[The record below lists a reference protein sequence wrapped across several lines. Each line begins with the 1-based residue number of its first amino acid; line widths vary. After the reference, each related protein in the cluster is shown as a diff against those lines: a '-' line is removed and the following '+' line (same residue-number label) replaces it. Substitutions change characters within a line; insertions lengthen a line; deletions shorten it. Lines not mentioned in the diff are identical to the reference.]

1 MSRKNIILA
10 SSAIILFLILAFFIK
25 ADQLYGFESWVYAE
39 ATEHMSDFLT
49 AVLVFI
55 TNIGGPI
62 GVMCVCA
69 IIYIVPKLRN
79 RVAFPVSIAVVS
91 SLVLNTILKAIFA
104 RERPNIL
111 RLVSENYYSFPSGH
125 AMVNMALYSIL
136 IIYAYKLVKN
146 RKIRYVIYTILTALI
161 LVIGFTRIY
170 LGVHYAG
177 DIIGG
182 WLMGFAVSLIVYM
195 IMKKSTITDYEKKN
209 LKKQNSL

>member
-10 SSAIILFLILAFFIK
+10 VFAIILFLILAFFIK

-49 AVLVFI
+49 AILIFI

-69 IIYIVPKLRN
+69 IIYIIPKLRN
-79 RVAFPVSIAVVS
+79 RVAIPVSIAVVS

-136 IIYAYKLVKN
+136 MMYAYNFVKN
-146 RKIRYVIYTILTALI
+146 KKIRYTIYVVLTSLI
-161 LVIGFTRIY
+161 LIIGFTRIY

-195 IMKKSTITDYEKKN
+195 IMKKSTITNYKNKKEE
-209 LKKQNSL
+209 KQNNF

>member
-1 MSRKNIILA
+1 MSKKNILLA
-10 SSAIILFLILAFFIK
+10 ICAIILFFILAFFIK

-39 ATEHMSDFLT
+39 ATEHMSEFLT
-49 AVLVFI
+49 AILVFI

-62 GVMCVCA
+62 GIMCVCT
-69 IIYIVPKLRN
+69 IIYIIPKLRN
-79 RVAFPVSIAVVS
+79 RVAIPVSIAVVS
-91 SLVLNTILKAIFA
+91 SLVLNTILKSIFA

-146 RKIRYVIYTILTALI
+146 KKIRYTIYTVLTALI

-195 IMKKSTITDYEKKN
+195 IMKKTTITDYENKK
-209 LKKQNSL
+209 KHS

>member
-1 MSRKNIILA
+1 MSRKNILLA
-10 SSAIILFLILAFFIK
+10 ICAIILFFILAFFIK

-49 AVLVFI
+49 AILVFI

-62 GVMCVCA
+62 GIMCVCA
-69 IIYIVPKLRN
+69 VIYAIPKLRN
-79 RVAFPVSIAVVS
+79 RVAIPVSIAVVS
-91 SLVLNTILKAIFA
+91 SLVLNTILKGIFA

-136 IIYAYKLVKN
+136 IIYAYKLIKN
-146 RKIRYVIYTILTALI
+146 KKIRYTIYIVLTALI

-195 IMKKSTITDYEKKN
+195 IMKKTTITDYEN
-209 LKKQNSL
+209 RKKQN

>member
-1 MSRKNIILA
+1 MSRKNILLA
-10 SSAIILFLILAFFIK
+10 ICAIILFFILAFFIK

-49 AVLVFI
+49 AILVFI

-62 GVMCVCA
+62 GIMCVCA
-69 IIYIVPKLRN
+69 VIYAIPKLRS
-79 RVAFPVSIAVVS
+79 RVAIPVSIAVVS
-91 SLVLNTILKAIFA
+91 SLVLNTILKGIFA

-136 IIYAYKLVKN
+136 IIYAYKLIKN
-146 RKIRYVIYTILTALI
+146 KKIRYTIYTVLTALI

-195 IMKKSTITDYEKKN
+195 IMKKTTITDYEN
-209 LKKQNSL
+209 RKKQN

>member
-1 MSRKNIILA
+1 MSRKNILLA
-10 SSAIILFLILAFFIK
+10 ICAIILFFILAFFIK

-49 AVLVFI
+49 AILVFI

-62 GVMCVCA
+62 GIMCVCA
-69 IIYIVPKLRN
+69 VIYAIPKLRN
-79 RVAFPVSIAVVS
+79 RVAIPVSIAVVS
-91 SLVLNTILKAIFA
+91 SLVLNTILKGIFA

-136 IIYAYKLVKN
+136 IIYAYKLIKN
-146 RKIRYVIYTILTALI
+146 KKIRYTIYTVLTGLI

-195 IMKKSTITDYEKKN
+195 IMKKTTITDYENKK
-209 LKKQNSL
+209 KHS

>member
-1 MSRKNIILA
+1 MSRKNILLA
-10 SSAIILFLILAFFIK
+10 ICAIILFFILAFFIK

-49 AVLVFI
+49 AILVFI

-62 GVMCVCA
+62 GIMCVCA
-69 IIYIVPKLRN
+69 VIYAIPKLRN
-79 RVAFPVSIAVVS
+79 RVAIPVSIAVVS
-91 SLVLNTILKAIFA
+91 SLVLNTILKGIFA

-136 IIYAYKLVKN
+136 IIYAYKLIKN
-146 RKIRYVIYTILTALI
+146 KKIRYTIYTVLTALI

-195 IMKKSTITDYEKKN
+195 IMKKTTITDYEKR
-209 LKKQNSL
+209 KKQN

>member
-1 MSRKNIILA
+1 MSRKNILLA
-10 SSAIILFLILAFFIK
+10 ICAIILFFILAFFIK

-49 AVLVFI
+49 AILVFI

-62 GVMCVCA
+62 GIMCVCA
-69 IIYIVPKLRN
+69 VIYAIPKLRD
-79 RVAFPVSIAVVS
+79 RVAIPVSIAVVS
-91 SLVLNTILKAIFA
+91 SLVLNTILKGIFA

-136 IIYAYKLVKN
+136 IIYAYKLIKN
-146 RKIRYVIYTILTALI
+146 KKIRYTIYTVLTALI

-195 IMKKSTITDYEKKN
+195 IMKKTTITDYEN
-209 LKKQNSL
+209 RKKQN

>member
-1 MSRKNIILA
+1 MSRKNILLA
-10 SSAIILFLILAFFIK
+10 ICAIILFFILAFFIK

-49 AVLVFI
+49 AILVFI

-62 GVMCVCA
+62 GIMCVCA
-69 IIYIVPKLRN
+69 VIYAIPKLRN
-79 RVAFPVSIAVVS
+79 RVAIPVSIAVVS
-91 SLVLNTILKAIFA
+91 SLVLNTILKGIFA

-136 IIYAYKLVKN
+136 IIYAYKLIKN
-146 RKIRYVIYTILTALI
+146 KKIRYTIYTVLTALI

-182 WLMGFAVSLIVYM
+182 WLMGFAVSLSVYM
-195 IMKKSTITDYEKKN
+195 IMKKTTITDYEN
-209 LKKQNSL
+209 RKKQN